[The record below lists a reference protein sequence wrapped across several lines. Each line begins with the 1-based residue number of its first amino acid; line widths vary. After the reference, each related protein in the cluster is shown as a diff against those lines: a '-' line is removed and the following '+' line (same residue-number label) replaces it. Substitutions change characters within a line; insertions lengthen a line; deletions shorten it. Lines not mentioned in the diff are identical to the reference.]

1 MKEVKRLHVVAYL
14 CIIVCSLLFIALG
27 CCNLPVFT
35 SPFLGDSI
43 ANFFTGGWLDS
54 ASLGDSFVIKMVWAV
69 VYIVI
74 LLAFL
79 AALVTLI
86 VRAIQKK
93 KTNYLAVGVT
103 GLVLFFVI
111 VSLYFFT
118 YYGDIKSS
126 GNRVDRVFLD
136 AFTSLGNAAQ
146 QSSAN
151 YSTFVVVL
159 LMSVAFIAYLVL
171 EMMAFTKTLKLVE
184 SEEEEKEDLSQLTE
198 EDIRKAIREELA
210 AFYENKEEETPV
222 EEKQTE
228 ETPAEEKP
236 EEIVEEKPE
245 ETVEEKIE
253 EPVEEKVE
261 EVKEETPVEEKPNEE
276 EKPVVAP
283 VVAPVGDEGALAN
296 KDSNRI
302 SFFERILM
310 VDDEQLDIYNEIKN
324 EILAYGVKSRVSSSG
339 DTFRLHRVTYMK
351 MVFSGKKV
359 KLYMKLDPAKFADS
373 TIPFDDASDKNIYKD
388 IPFVFKV
395 KSGLSIRRAKA
406 LIQEMMENEG
416 ISKKKEAG
424 NVDYA
429 RELIE
434 EVKKQGLK

>member
-74 LLAFL
+74 LLAFI

-126 GNRVDRVFLD
+126 GNRADRVFLD
-136 AFTSLGNAAQ
+136 AFTCLGNATQ

-210 AFYENKEEETPV
+210 AFYENKEEETP
-222 EEKQTE
+222 
-228 ETPAEEKP
+228 AEEKA
-236 EEIVEEKPE
+236 EEPTEEKA
-245 ETVEEKIE
+245 E
-253 EPVEEKVE
+253 EPAEEKVE
-261 EVKEETPVEEKPNEE
+261 EVKEETQVEEKPKE
-276 EKPVVAP
+276 EKPVVVP
-283 VVAPVGDEGALAN
+283 VVAPVSDEGALAN

-416 ISKKKEAG
+416 ITKKKEAG

>member
-74 LLAFL
+74 LLAFI

-126 GNRVDRVFLD
+126 GNRADRVFLD
-136 AFTSLGNAAQ
+136 AFTCLGNATQ

-222 EEKQTE
+222 EEK
-228 ETPAEEKP
+228 AEEP
-236 EEIVEEKPE
+236 VEEKAE
-245 ETVEEKIE
+245 EPVEEKAE
-253 EPVEEKVE
+253 EPTEEKVE
-261 EVKEETPVEEKPNEE
+261 EVKEETQVEEKPKE
-276 EKPVVAP
+276 EKPVVVP
-283 VVAPVGDEGALAN
+283 VVAPVSDEGALAN

-416 ISKKKEAG
+416 VSKKKEAG

>member
-1 MKEVKRLHVVAYL
+1 MKEVKRLHVIAYL

-74 LLAFL
+74 LLAFI

-126 GNRVDRVFLD
+126 GNRADRVFLD
-136 AFTSLGNAAQ
+136 AFTCLGNATQ

-222 EEKQTE
+222 EEKAEEPTE
-228 ETPAEEKP
+228 EKAEEPIEEKAEEPAEEKL
-236 EEIVEEKPE
+236 
-245 ETVEEKIE
+245 
-253 EPVEEKVE
+253 E
-261 EVKEETPVEEKPNEE
+261 EVKEETQVEEEPVVV
-276 EKPVVAP
+276 PVVAP
-283 VVAPVGDEGALAN
+283 VSDEGALAN

-416 ISKKKEAG
+416 ITKKKEAG

>member
-74 LLAFL
+74 LLAFI

-126 GNRVDRVFLD
+126 GNRADRVFLD
-136 AFTSLGNAAQ
+136 AFTCLGNATQ

-222 EEKQTE
+222 EEKAEEPTE
-228 ETPAEEKP
+228 EKAEEPIEEKAEEPAEEKL
-236 EEIVEEKPE
+236 
-245 ETVEEKIE
+245 
-253 EPVEEKVE
+253 E
-261 EVKEETPVEEKPNEE
+261 EVKEETQVEEEPVVV
-276 EKPVVAP
+276 PVVAP
-283 VVAPVGDEGALAN
+283 VSDEGALAN

-416 ISKKKEAG
+416 ITKKKEAG

>member
-74 LLAFL
+74 LLAFI

-126 GNRVDRVFLD
+126 GNRADRVFLD
-136 AFTSLGNAAQ
+136 AFTCLGNATQ

-222 EEKQTE
+222 EEKTE
-228 ETPAEEKP
+228 EL
-236 EEIVEEKPE
+236 VEEKAE
-245 ETVEEKIE
+245 EPVEEKAE
-253 EPVEEKVE
+253 EPTEEKVE
-261 EVKEETPVEEKPNEE
+261 EVKEETQVE
-276 EKPVVAP
+276 EKPVVVP
-283 VVAPVGDEGALAN
+283 VVAPVSDEGALAN

-416 ISKKKEAG
+416 ITKKKEAG

>member
-74 LLAFL
+74 LLAFI

-126 GNRVDRVFLD
+126 GNRADRVFLD
-136 AFTSLGNAAQ
+136 AFTCLGNATQ

-222 EEKQTE
+222 EEK
-228 ETPAEEKP
+228 AEEP
-236 EEIVEEKPE
+236 VEEKA
-245 ETVEEKIE
+245 E
-253 EPVEEKVE
+253 EPTEEKVE
-261 EVKEETPVEEKPNEE
+261 EVKEETQVEEKPKE
-276 EKPVVAP
+276 EKPVVVP
-283 VVAPVGDEGALAN
+283 VVAPASDEGALAN

-416 ISKKKEAG
+416 ITKKKEAG

>member
-74 LLAFL
+74 LLAFI

-126 GNRVDRVFLD
+126 GNRADRVFLD
-136 AFTSLGNAAQ
+136 AFTCLGNATQ

-222 EEKQTE
+222 EEKAEEPTE
-228 ETPAEEKP
+228 EKAEEP
-236 EEIVEEKPE
+236 
-245 ETVEEKIE
+245 T
-253 EPVEEKVE
+253 EEKVE
-261 EVKEETPVEEKPNEE
+261 EVKEETQVEEKPKE
-276 EKPVVAP
+276 EKPVVVP
-283 VVAPVGDEGALAN
+283 VVAPASDEGALAN

-416 ISKKKEAG
+416 ITKKKEAG

>member
-74 LLAFL
+74 LLAFI

-126 GNRVDRVFLD
+126 GNRADRVFLD
-136 AFTSLGNAAQ
+136 AFTCLGNATQ

-222 EEKQTE
+222 EEK
-228 ETPAEEKP
+228 AEEP
-236 EEIVEEKPE
+236 VEEKA
-245 ETVEEKIE
+245 E
-253 EPVEEKVE
+253 EPTEEKVE
-261 EVKEETPVEEKPNEE
+261 EVKEETQVEEKPKE
-276 EKPVVAP
+276 EKPVVVP
-283 VVAPVGDEGALAN
+283 VVAPVSDEGALAN

-416 ISKKKEAG
+416 ITKKKEAG